1 MAATL
6 ELPLSWIAFQF
17 FLAISAVPKMPQ
29 RIGLAFTVS
38 AATRWS
44 DPARFRLIASVVLR
58 FEGVGVQGVACLY
71 RLTLERF
78 PTLRP
83 GLSPTFPC
91 NSSKSGFR
99 RRTHF
104 SSGSSSSLS
113 CISSDF
119 RPSRPRGSGNS
130 GASSGTQP
138 SFGLQRRGAH
148 SRSGGP
154 ENSAQLGL
162 KLIDPF
168 LNISSASELLWSQTN
183 R

>member
-91 NSSKSGFR
+91 NGSKPGSCR
-99 RRTHF
+99 RAHL
-104 SSGSSSSLS
+104 SSGGRSGRS
-113 CISSDF
+113 CISLDLC
-119 RPSRPRGSGNS
+119 PSCTGGGRNS
-130 GASSGTQP
+130 GASCRTQL
-138 SFGLQRRGAH
+138 SSVLRGRRRCRR
-148 SRSGGP
+148 SRGSK
-154 ENSAQLGL
+154 NS
-162 KLIDPF
+162 
-168 LNISSASELLWSQTN
+168 T
-183 R
+183 